1 MRKTALTFSL
11 IAAGLFSGIVSSAEA
26 TPVQLAQQRRL
37 EFQGWDFY
45 ASNISYI
52 ASHGKTEARIT
63 LNVRNLTGGRASLRA
78 DEIDL
83 IRRVMLVD
91 AHGNAYSNDG
101 FDEDRLLGKSFFFGE
116 AVAIDLSFN
125 APPALHP
132 RFLLIERSQGDPIRL
147 PCN

>member
-1 MRKTALTFSL
+1 MQKTALTFSL
-11 IAAGLFSGIVSSAEA
+11 IAACLSSGVVLPADAI
-26 TPVQLAQQRRL
+26 PVQLTQRRRL

-83 IRRVMLVD
+83 IRRVVLVD
-91 AHGNAYSNDG
+91 AHGNAYLTNE
-101 FDEDRLLGKSFFFGE
+101 FDEDRLLGKPFFFGE
-116 AVAIDLSFN
+116 ALAIELSFN
-125 APPALHP
+125 TPPALHP

-147 PCN
+147 PL